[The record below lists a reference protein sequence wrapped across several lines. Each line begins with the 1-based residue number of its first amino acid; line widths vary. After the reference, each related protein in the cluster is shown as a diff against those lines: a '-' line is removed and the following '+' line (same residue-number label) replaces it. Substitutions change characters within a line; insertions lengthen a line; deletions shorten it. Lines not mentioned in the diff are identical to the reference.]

1 MQQHSQLCDLLRQSG
16 DVEVTSSAVGSVET
30 DCVFTNISRLREHK
44 RKNRSIKLQFSFF
57 SVLPGFSLDAGAWP
71 GPAGRPAGC
80 APGRSSGRPRCSAVA
95 GGGGSPPSP
104 EPRGP
109 AWSTA
114 GGRVKTAHDPEA
126 QTRQE
131 DKS

>member
-1 MQQHSQLCDLLRQSG
+1 MFFLLRS
-16 DVEVTSSAVGSVET
+16 
-30 DCVFTNISRLREHK
+30 
-44 RKNRSIKLQFSFF
+44 
-57 SVLPGFSLDAGAWP
+57 LPGFSLDAGAWP

-80 APGRSSGRPRCSAVA
+80 APRRSSGRPRCSAVA

-114 GGRVKTAHDPEA
+114 GGRVRNALDPEA